1 MLRKRLTKSLLRGS
15 EIMDED
21 LILLI
26 EKILEK
32 NEKRI
37 SFTFKDFKPTI
48 ILTFIPLIFEIVS
61 VILIT

>member
-1 MLRKRLTKSLLRGS
+1 MGNLLRGS

-37 SFTFKDFKPTI
+37 SRIVSRKN
-48 ILTFIPLIFEIVS
+48 LTEIV
-61 VILIT
+61 L

>member
-1 MLRKRLTKSLLRGS
+1 MN
-15 EIMDED
+15 ED

-26 EKILEK
+26 EKILGK

-37 SFTFKDFKPTI
+37 SFTFKDLKPAI
-48 ILTFIPLIFEIVS
+48 FFTFIPLIFEIVS

>member
-1 MLRKRLTKSLLRGS
+1 MGNLLRGS

-26 EKILEK
+26 EKILGK

-37 SFTFKDFKPTI
+37 SFTFKDLKPA
-48 ILTFIPLIFEIVS
+48 IF
-61 VILIT
+61 LHLFH

>member
-1 MLRKRLTKSLLRGS
+1 MGNLLRGS
-15 EIMDED
+15 KIMNDD

>member
-15 EIMDED
+15 KIMDED

-26 EKILEK
+26 EKILGK

-48 ILTFIPLIFEIVS
+48 ILTFIPLIFEILS

>member
-1 MLRKRLTKSLLRGS
+1 MN
-15 EIMDED
+15 ED

-37 SFTFKDFKPTI
+37 SFTFKDLKPA
-48 ILTFIPLIFEIVS
+48 IFFYIYSTNFRNCISNFDNIETV
-61 VILIT
+61 

>member
-1 MLRKRLTKSLLRGS
+1 MPRKRLTKSLLRGS
-15 EIMDED
+15 EIMNED
-21 LILLI
+21 LILFI
-26 EKILEK
+26 EKIMGK

-48 ILTFIPLIFEIVS
+48 IFSFIPLIFEIVS

>member
-1 MLRKRLTKSLLRGS
+1 MGNLLRGS
-15 EIMDED
+15 KIMNED

-48 ILTFIPLIFEIVS
+48 ILTFIPLIFK
-61 VILIT
+61 LYQ